1 MLTIILPSYNESAN
15 IERIIDELLALE
27 CGHTIEV
34 IVVDDD
40 SPDGTSELVRA
51 KAQAEQRIKLVRRV
65 GRSGLASAIKE
76 GLLDA
81 TGEYAIV
88 MDSDGQHETTSIL
101 EAIIYLENNIDLDLV
116 VGSRFHHAAN
126 IQGLSRERTKGS
138 ILANRAARMS
148 LSGKYSEL
156 TDYMSGFFA
165 IKPSES
171 IQYIRKVDVEGFKFL
186 YELLAISKGN
196 LNAIE
201 IPLSF
206 QKREFGESKL
216 DLATFWDFL
225 ISIIHTFT
233 LRSLPRRAI
242 SFGLVGCMGV
252 VVQLTA
258 TFLLM
263 SVGGQ
268 EFTSALLAS
277 VTIAACSNYLIN
289 NSLTFRSRRLR
300 GRQLINGLGKFL
312 LVSSLPIIANIG
324 LASSIYPYLSNNST
338 LAQIVGILVAFI
350 WNYAASSKLVWNTP

>member
-1 MLTIILPSYNESAN
+1 MLSIILPSYNESAN
-15 IERIIDELLALE
+15 IEKIIDELLLLN
-27 CGHTIEV
+27 CGHKIEI

-40 SPDGTSELVRA
+40 SQDGTSELVRA
-51 KAQAEQRIKLVRRV
+51 KAQLEQRIKLVRRV

-81 TGEYAIV
+81 TGEFAIV
-88 MDSDGQHETTSIL
+88 MDSDGQHETNSIINAL
-101 EAIIYLENNIDLDLV
+101 SHLENGVDIV
-116 VGSRFHHAAN
+116 VGSRFHQQSN
-126 IQGLSRERTKGS
+126 LQGLSKERTKGS
-138 ILANRAARMS
+138 VMANRAARIS
-148 LSGKYSEL
+148 LSGNYSEL

-165 IKPSES
+165 IKLDSS
-171 IQYIRKVDVEGFKFL
+171 IEYIRKVDVEGFKFL
-186 YELLAISKGN
+186 YELLAISKGH
-196 LNAIE
+196 LKAKE

-206 QKREFGESKL
+206 RKRDFGESKL
-216 DLATFWDFL
+216 DIAIFWDFL
-225 ISIIHTFT
+225 ISVLHTIT

-242 SFGLVGCMGV
+242 SFGLVGCTGV

-258 TFLLM
+258 TFIFM
-263 SVGGQ
+263 SIGGQ

-289 NSLTFRSRRLR
+289 NALTFRHRRLK

-324 LASSIYPYLSNNST
+324 LASTVYPYLSNNST
-338 LAQIVGILVAFI
+338 LAQIVGILLAFV